1 MIFPVLPLVLS
12 TCLFQQ
18 QQQQQQHPGDNNN
31 KTSRTITMMNR
42 LPWLPSSISNSRLDK
57 DVINASADTGE
68 DDDDNDVGED
78 TTSLRK
84 IGKKKDLESDDN
96 PFSTITIIDEK
107 NYIGSSDNDNDNIN
121 DSDSDVSTTVTH
133 IIVLIH
139 GWMGNAL
146 EMDYIRESIK
156 NAAVI
161 AATNKN
167 KNNERNNMDNKN
179 KNDDKCH
186 HRFVIH
192 SALCNED
199 RTNDGIV
206 AGGERIANE
215 INSLVRYIVN
225 GGGGSSSGS
234 SSSSSSSSSNDN
246 ENENENDSNSSSSK
260 THSDPVTLSII
271 GNSLGGLY
279 ARQALAGIDWNMEQE
294 PHSSSSSSSSPSI
307 SLTPMVFL
315 TTATPHL
322 GISGHTYFPLP
333 RAAEFM
339 VAQSMQVTGKDFF
352 RFNTVVEDLTY
363 KQYYIEPLSRFQQRI
378 AYINVYGTDFQVP
391 TATAAFWAP
400 GSDSPHYRVARTITK
415 KRTNITSTDTVR
427 EEDDEVPTPKEI
439 VMTLTTPRRLD
450 NVLKNENNEE
460 EILDLDQNDDVLSE
474 KNENED
480 TNETEHRKKSH
491 NDHKDPSEVYK
502 VWSKRLDRLGWTKV
516 LVDVRETVPSV
527 PVTGSPTPSEASIH
541 SSTPGIEIEKENE
554 TEKENDDGEGSDGGG
569 SVGGDNSDNN
579 SGGNN
584 SIISS
589 SSKDDDDDNS
599 NNNNNNNN
607 KGEKN
612 DNVNTDIIDTHTHVK
627 DNWTAG
633 ELLTEFKG
641 GLMTA
646 SGKASGT
653 TSFWSLKPRIPVRCM
668 LWKC

>member
-1 MIFPVLPLVLS
+1 MILPTGIVPLVLF
-12 TCLFQQ
+12 TWLFQQ
-18 QQQQQQHPGDNNN
+18 QQQQHQHQSDNNNN
-31 KTSRTITMMNR
+31 KTSRTITMVNR
-42 LPWLPSSISNSRLDK
+42 LSWLPSSISNSRLDK
-57 DVINASADTGE
+57 DVINASASAGVGE
-68 DDDDNDVGED
+68 DDDDNDNDDDDGEKN
-78 TTSLRK
+78 SL
-84 IGKKKDLESDDN
+84 INNSKKKDLEFDN
-96 PFSTITIIDEK
+96 DPFSTITIIDEK
-107 NYIGSSDNDNDNIN
+107 NYIDSDDNENDNI
-121 DSDSDVSTTVTH
+121 SDSNVSTVTH

-156 NAAVI
+156 NAAVT

-167 KNNERNNMDNKN
+167 ENNKINDRDNKD
-179 KNDDKCH
+179 KNDDKRH

-225 GGGGSSSGS
+225 GGSGGS
-234 SSSSSSSSSNDN
+234 SSSSSSNK
-246 ENENENDSNSSSSK
+246 NENDSNSSSK

-279 ARQALAGIDWNMEQE
+279 ARQALAGIDWNMEHE
-294 PHSSSSSSSSPSI
+294 KPTSSLSASPSSSSSSPSI
-307 SLTPMVFL
+307 TLRPMVFL

-322 GISGHTYFPLP
+322 GISGHTYVPLP

-339 VAQSMQVTGKDFF
+339 VAQSMQETGKDFF
-352 RFNTVVEDLTY
+352 RFNTVVEDLSY
-363 KQYYIEPLSRFQQRI
+363 KQYYIQPLSRFQQRI
-378 AYINVYGTDFQVP
+378 CYVNVYGTDFQVP

-400 GSDSPHYRVARTITK
+400 GSDSPHYRVVR
-415 KRTNITSTDTVR
+415 TSTKASTDAN
-427 EEDDEVPTPKEI
+427 EEDDDVPTPKEI

-450 NVLKNENNEE
+450 NIFKNENNKE
-460 EILDLDQNDDVLSE
+460 EILDLDQNDDILSE
-474 KNENED
+474 KNENK
-480 TNETEHRKKSH
+480 NRKKSH
-491 NDHKDPSEVYK
+491 NDHNDPSEVYK

-527 PVTGSPTPSEASIH
+527 PVAGSPTPSEASIH
-541 SSTPGIEIEKENE
+541 SSTRSIEIENE
-554 TEKENDDGEGSDGGG
+554 KANDDGERSDDDN

-584 SIISS
+584 SIINS
-589 SSKDDDDDNS
+589 SSKDDDDDKSNNSNS
-599 NNNNNNNN
+599 NNNNNEGGKNN
-607 KGEKN
+607 
-612 DNVNTDIIDTHTHVK
+612 DVNTDRTDTDTYVK

-653 TSFWSLKPRIPVRCM
+653 KSFWSLVPRIPVRWL

>member
-1 MIFPVLPLVLS
+1 MILPTGIVPLVLF
-12 TCLFQQ
+12 TWLFQQ
-18 QQQQQQHPGDNNN
+18 QQQQQHQHQSDNNNN
-31 KTSRTITMMNR
+31 KTSRTITMVNR
-42 LPWLPSSISNSRLDK
+42 LSWLPSSISNSRLDK
-57 DVINASADTGE
+57 DVINASAGVGE
-68 DDDDNDVGED
+68 DDDDNDNDDDGEKN
-78 TTSLRK
+78 SL
-84 IGKKKDLESDDN
+84 INNSKKKDLEFDN
-96 PFSTITIIDEK
+96 DPFSTITIIDEK
-107 NYIGSSDNDNDNIN
+107 NYIDSDDNENDNI
-121 DSDSDVSTTVTH
+121 SDSNVSTVTH

-156 NAAVI
+156 NAAVT

-167 KNNERNNMDNKN
+167 ENNKINDRDNKN
-179 KNDDKCH
+179 KNDDKRH

-225 GGGGSSSGS
+225 GGSGGS
-234 SSSSSSSSSNDN
+234 SSSSSSNK
-246 ENENENDSNSSSSK
+246 NENDSNSSSK

-279 ARQALAGIDWNMEQE
+279 ARQALAGIDWNMEHE
-294 PHSSSSSSSSPSI
+294 KPTSSLSASPSSSSSSPSI
-307 SLTPMVFL
+307 TLRPMVFL

-322 GISGHTYFPLP
+322 GISGHTYVPLP

-339 VAQSMQVTGKDFF
+339 VAQSMQETGKDFF
-352 RFNTVVEDLTY
+352 RFNTVVEDLSY
-363 KQYYIEPLSRFQQRI
+363 KQYYIQPLSRFQQRI
-378 AYINVYGTDFQVP
+378 CYVNVYGTDFQVP

-400 GSDSPHYRVARTITK
+400 GSDSPHYRVVR
-415 KRTNITSTDTVR
+415 TSTKASTDAN
-427 EEDDEVPTPKEI
+427 EEDDDVPTPKEI

-450 NVLKNENNEE
+450 NILKNENNKE
-460 EILDLDQNDDVLSE
+460 EILDLDQNDDILSE
-474 KNENED
+474 KNENK
-480 TNETEHRKKSH
+480 NRKKSH
-491 NDHKDPSEVYK
+491 NDHNDPSEVYK

-527 PVTGSPTPSEASIH
+527 PVAGSPTPSEASIH
-541 SSTPGIEIEKENE
+541 SSTRSIEIENE
-554 TEKENDDGEGSDGGG
+554 KANDHGERSDDDN

-584 SIISS
+584 SIINS
-589 SSKDDDDDNS
+589 SSKDDDDDKSNNSNS
-599 NNNNNNNN
+599 NNNEGGKNN
-607 KGEKN
+607 
-612 DNVNTDIIDTHTHVK
+612 DVNTDRTDTDTYVK

-653 TSFWSLKPRIPVRCM
+653 KSFWSLVPRIPVRWL

>member
-1 MIFPVLPLVLS
+1 
-12 TCLFQQ
+12 
-18 QQQQQQHPGDNNN
+18 
-31 KTSRTITMMNR
+31 
-42 LPWLPSSISNSRLDK
+42 
-57 DVINASADTGE
+57 
-68 DDDDNDVGED
+68 
-78 TTSLRK
+78 
-84 IGKKKDLESDDN
+84 
-96 PFSTITIIDEK
+96 
-107 NYIGSSDNDNDNIN
+107 
-121 DSDSDVSTTVTH
+121 
-133 IIVLIH
+133 
-139 GWMGNAL
+139 
-146 EMDYIRESIK
+146 
-156 NAAVI
+156 
-161 AATNKN
+161 
-167 KNNERNNMDNKN
+167 
-179 KNDDKCH
+179 
-186 HRFVIH
+186 
-192 SALCNED
+192 
-199 RTNDGIV
+199 
-206 AGGERIANE
+206 
-215 INSLVRYIVN
+215 
-225 GGGGSSSGS
+225 
-234 SSSSSSSSSNDN
+234 
-246 ENENENDSNSSSSK
+246 
-260 THSDPVTLSII
+260 
-271 GNSLGGLY
+271 
-279 ARQALAGIDWNMEQE
+279 
-294 PHSSSSSSSSPSI
+294 
-307 SLTPMVFL
+307 MVFL

-450 NVLKNENNEE
+450 NISKNENNEE
-460 EILDLDQNDDVLSE
+460 EIMDLDQNDDVLSE

-491 NDHKDPSEVYK
+491 NDHTDPSEVYK

-554 TEKENDDGEGSDGGG
+554 TEKENDDGEGSDSGG

-599 NNNNNNNN
+599 NNN

>member
-1 MIFPVLPLVLS
+1 MILPTGIGVPLVLF
-12 TCLFQQ
+12 TWLFQQ
-18 QQQQQQHPGDNNN
+18 QQQQQQHQHQSDNNNN
-31 KTSRTITMMNR
+31 KTSRTITMVNR
-42 LPWLPSSISNSRLDK
+42 LSWLPSSISNSRLDK
-57 DVINASADTGE
+57 DVINASAGVGE
-68 DDDDNDVGED
+68 DDDDNDNDDDGGKN
-78 TTSLRK
+78 SL
-84 IGKKKDLESDDN
+84 INNSKKKDLEFDN
-96 PFSTITIIDEK
+96 DPFSTITIIDEK
-107 NYIGSSDNDNDNIN
+107 NYIDSDDNENDNI
-121 DSDSDVSTTVTH
+121 SDSNVSTVTH

-156 NAAVI
+156 NAAVT

-167 KNNERNNMDNKN
+167 ENNKINDRDNKN
-179 KNDDKCH
+179 KNDDKRH

-225 GGGGSSSGS
+225 GGSGGS
-234 SSSSSSSSSNDN
+234 SSSSSSNK
-246 ENENENDSNSSSSK
+246 NENDSNSSSK

-279 ARQALAGIDWNMEQE
+279 ARQALAGIDWNMEHE
-294 PHSSSSSSSSPSI
+294 KPTSSLSASPSSSSSSPSI
-307 SLTPMVFL
+307 TLRPMVFL

-322 GISGHTYFPLP
+322 GISGHTYVPLP

-339 VAQSMQVTGKDFF
+339 VAQSMQETGKDFF
-352 RFNTVVEDLTY
+352 RFNTVVEDLSY
-363 KQYYIEPLSRFQQRI
+363 KQYYIQPLSRFQQRI
-378 AYINVYGTDFQVP
+378 CYVNVYGTDFQVP

-400 GSDSPHYRVARTITK
+400 GSDSPHYRVVR
-415 KRTNITSTDTVR
+415 TSTKASTDAN
-427 EEDDEVPTPKEI
+427 EEDDDVPTPKEI

-450 NVLKNENNEE
+450 NILKNENNKE
-460 EILDLDQNDDVLSE
+460 EILDLDQNDDILSE
-474 KNENED
+474 KNENK
-480 TNETEHRKKSH
+480 NRKKSH
-491 NDHKDPSEVYK
+491 NDHNDPSEVYK

-527 PVTGSPTPSEASIH
+527 PVAGSPTPSEASIH
-541 SSTPGIEIEKENE
+541 SSTRSIEIENE
-554 TEKENDDGEGSDGGG
+554 KANDDGERSDDDN

-584 SIISS
+584 SIINS
-589 SSKDDDDDNS
+589 SSKDDDDDKSNNSNS
-599 NNNNNNNN
+599 NNNEGGKNN
-607 KGEKN
+607 
-612 DNVNTDIIDTHTHVK
+612 DVNTDRTDTDTYVK

-653 TSFWSLKPRIPVRCM
+653 KSFWSLVPRIPVRWL

>member
-1 MIFPVLPLVLS
+1 MILPTGIVPLVLF
-12 TCLFQQ
+12 TWLFQQ
-18 QQQQQQHPGDNNN
+18 QQQQHQHQSDNNNN
-31 KTSRTITMMNR
+31 KTSRTITMVNR
-42 LPWLPSSISNSRLDK
+42 LSWLPSSISNSRLDK
-57 DVINASADTGE
+57 DVINASAGVGE
-68 DDDDNDVGED
+68 DDDDGGKN
-78 TTSLRK
+78 SL
-84 IGKKKDLESDDN
+84 INNSKKKDLEFDN
-96 PFSTITIIDEK
+96 DPFSTITIIDEK
-107 NYIGSSDNDNDNIN
+107 NYIDSDDNENDNI
-121 DSDSDVSTTVTH
+121 SDSNVSTVTH

-156 NAAVI
+156 NAAVT

-167 KNNERNNMDNKN
+167 ENNKINDRDNKN
-179 KNDDKCH
+179 KNDDKRH

-225 GGGGSSSGS
+225 GGSGGS
-234 SSSSSSSSSNDN
+234 SSSSSSNK
-246 ENENENDSNSSSSK
+246 NENDSNSSSK

-279 ARQALAGIDWNMEQE
+279 ARQALAGIDWNMEHE
-294 PHSSSSSSSSPSI
+294 KPTSSLSASPSSSSSSPSI
-307 SLTPMVFL
+307 TLRPMVFL

-322 GISGHTYFPLP
+322 GISGHTYVPLP

-339 VAQSMQVTGKDFF
+339 VAQSMQETGKDFF
-352 RFNTVVEDLTY
+352 RFNTVVEDLSY
-363 KQYYIEPLSRFQQRI
+363 KQYYIQPLSRFQQRI
-378 AYINVYGTDFQVP
+378 CYVNVYGTDFQVP

-400 GSDSPHYRVARTITK
+400 GSDSPHYRVVR
-415 KRTNITSTDTVR
+415 TSTKASTDAN
-427 EEDDEVPTPKEI
+427 EEDDDVPTPKEI

-450 NVLKNENNEE
+450 NILKNENNKE
-460 EILDLDQNDDVLSE
+460 EILDLDQNDDILSE
-474 KNENED
+474 KNENK
-480 TNETEHRKKSH
+480 NRKKSH
-491 NDHKDPSEVYK
+491 NDHNDPSEVYK

-527 PVTGSPTPSEASIH
+527 PVAGSPTPSEASIH
-541 SSTPGIEIEKENE
+541 SSTRSIEIENE
-554 TEKENDDGEGSDGGG
+554 KANDDGERSDDDN

-584 SIISS
+584 SIINS
-589 SSKDDDDDNS
+589 SSKDDDDDKSNNSNS
-599 NNNNNNNN
+599 NNNNNEGGKNN
-607 KGEKN
+607 
-612 DNVNTDIIDTHTHVK
+612 DVNTDRTDTDTYVK

-653 TSFWSLKPRIPVRCM
+653 KSFWSLVPRIPVRWL

>member
-1 MIFPVLPLVLS
+1 MILPTGIVPLVLF
-12 TCLFQQ
+12 TWLFQQ
-18 QQQQQQHPGDNNN
+18 QQQQQHQHQSDNNNN
-31 KTSRTITMMNR
+31 KTSRTITMVNR
-42 LPWLPSSISNSRLDK
+42 LSWLPSSISNSRLDK
-57 DVINASADTGE
+57 DVINASAGVGE
-68 DDDDNDVGED
+68 DDDDNDNDDDGEKN
-78 TTSLRK
+78 SL
-84 IGKKKDLESDDN
+84 INNSKKKDLEFDN
-96 PFSTITIIDEK
+96 DPFSTITIIDEK
-107 NYIGSSDNDNDNIN
+107 NYIDSDDNENDNI
-121 DSDSDVSTTVTH
+121 SDSNVSTVTH

-156 NAAVI
+156 NAAVT

-167 KNNERNNMDNKN
+167 ENNKINDRDNKN
-179 KNDDKCH
+179 KNDDKRH

-225 GGGGSSSGS
+225 GGSGGS
-234 SSSSSSSSSNDN
+234 SSSSSSNK
-246 ENENENDSNSSSSK
+246 NENDSNSSSK

-279 ARQALAGIDWNMEQE
+279 ARQALAGIDWNMEHE
-294 PHSSSSSSSSPSI
+294 KPTSSLSASPSSSSSSPSI
-307 SLTPMVFL
+307 TLRPMVFL

-322 GISGHTYFPLP
+322 GISGHTYVPLP

-339 VAQSMQVTGKDFF
+339 VAQSMQETGKDFF
-352 RFNTVVEDLTY
+352 RFNTVVEDLSY
-363 KQYYIEPLSRFQQRI
+363 KQYYIQPLSRFQQRI
-378 AYINVYGTDFQVP
+378 CYVNVYGTDFQVP

-400 GSDSPHYRVARTITK
+400 GSDSPHYRVVR
-415 KRTNITSTDTVR
+415 TSTKASTDAN
-427 EEDDEVPTPKEI
+427 EEDDDVPTPKEI

-450 NVLKNENNEE
+450 NILKNENNKE
-460 EILDLDQNDDVLSE
+460 EILDLDQNDDILSE
-474 KNENED
+474 KNENK
-480 TNETEHRKKSH
+480 NRKKSH
-491 NDHKDPSEVYK
+491 NDHNDPSEVYK

-527 PVTGSPTPSEASIH
+527 PVAGSPTPSEASIH
-541 SSTPGIEIEKENE
+541 SSTRSIEIENE
-554 TEKENDDGEGSDGGG
+554 KANDDGERSDDDN

-584 SIISS
+584 SIINS
-589 SSKDDDDDNS
+589 SSKDDDDDKSNNSNS
-599 NNNNNNNN
+599 NNNNNEGGKNN
-607 KGEKN
+607 
-612 DNVNTDIIDTHTHVK
+612 DVNTDRTDTDTYVK

-653 TSFWSLKPRIPVRCM
+653 KSFWSLVPRIPVRWL

>member
-1 MIFPVLPLVLS
+1 MILPTGIVPLVLF
-12 TCLFQQ
+12 TWLFQQ
-18 QQQQQQHPGDNNN
+18 QQQQHQHQSDNNNN
-31 KTSRTITMMNR
+31 KTSRTITMVNR
-42 LPWLPSSISNSRLDK
+42 LSWLPSSISNSRLDK
-57 DVINASADTGE
+57 DVINASASAGVGE
-68 DDDDNDVGED
+68 DDDDNDNDDDDGEKN
-78 TTSLRK
+78 SL
-84 IGKKKDLESDDN
+84 INNSKKKDLEFDN
-96 PFSTITIIDEK
+96 DPFSTVTIIDEK
-107 NYIGSSDNDNDNIN
+107 NYIDSDDNENDNI
-121 DSDSDVSTTVTH
+121 SDSNVSTVTH

-156 NAAVI
+156 NAAVT

-167 KNNERNNMDNKN
+167 ENNKINDRDNKN
-179 KNDDKCH
+179 KNDDKRH

-225 GGGGSSSGS
+225 GGSGGS
-234 SSSSSSSSSNDN
+234 SSSSSSNK
-246 ENENENDSNSSSSK
+246 NENDSNSSSK

-279 ARQALAGIDWNMEQE
+279 ARQALAGIDWNMEHE
-294 PHSSSSSSSSPSI
+294 KPTSSLSASPSSSSSSPSI
-307 SLTPMVFL
+307 TLRPMVFL

-322 GISGHTYFPLP
+322 GISGHTYVPLP

-339 VAQSMQVTGKDFF
+339 VAQSMQETGKDFF
-352 RFNTVVEDLTY
+352 RFNTVVEDLSY
-363 KQYYIEPLSRFQQRI
+363 KQYYIQPLSRFQQRI
-378 AYINVYGTDFQVP
+378 CYVNVYGTDFQVP

-400 GSDSPHYRVARTITK
+400 GSDSPHYRVVR
-415 KRTNITSTDTVR
+415 TSTKASTDAN
-427 EEDDEVPTPKEI
+427 EEDDDVPTPKEI

-450 NVLKNENNEE
+450 NILKNENNKE
-460 EILDLDQNDDVLSE
+460 EILDLDQNDDILSE
-474 KNENED
+474 KNENK
-480 TNETEHRKKSH
+480 NRKKSH
-491 NDHKDPSEVYK
+491 NDHNDPSEVYK

-527 PVTGSPTPSEASIH
+527 PVAGSPTPSEASIH
-541 SSTPGIEIEKENE
+541 SSTRSIEIENE
-554 TEKENDDGEGSDGGG
+554 KANDDGERSDDDN

-584 SIISS
+584 SIINS
-589 SSKDDDDDNS
+589 SSKDDDDDKSNNSNS
-599 NNNNNNNN
+599 NNNNNEGGKNN
-607 KGEKN
+607 
-612 DNVNTDIIDTHTHVK
+612 DVNTDRTDTDTYVK

-653 TSFWSLKPRIPVRCM
+653 KSFWSLVPRIPVRWL

>member
-1 MIFPVLPLVLS
+1 MILPTGIGVPLVLF
-12 TCLFQQ
+12 TWLFQQ
-18 QQQQQQHPGDNNN
+18 QQQQQQHQHQSDNNNN
-31 KTSRTITMMNR
+31 KTSRTITMVNR
-42 LPWLPSSISNSRLDK
+42 LSWLPSSISNSRLDK
-57 DVINASADTGE
+57 DVINASAGVGE
-68 DDDDNDVGED
+68 DDDDNDNDDDGGKN
-78 TTSLRK
+78 SL
-84 IGKKKDLESDDN
+84 INNSKKKDLEFDN
-96 PFSTITIIDEK
+96 DPFSTVTIIDEK
-107 NYIGSSDNDNDNIN
+107 NYIDSDDNENDNI
-121 DSDSDVSTTVTH
+121 SDSNVSTVTH

-156 NAAVI
+156 NAAVT

-167 KNNERNNMDNKN
+167 ENNKINDRDNKN
-179 KNDDKCH
+179 KNDDKRH

-225 GGGGSSSGS
+225 GGSGGS
-234 SSSSSSSSSNDN
+234 SSSSSSNK
-246 ENENENDSNSSSSK
+246 NENDSNSSSK

-279 ARQALAGIDWNMEQE
+279 ARQALAGIDWNMEHE
-294 PHSSSSSSSSPSI
+294 KPTSSLSASPSSSSSSPSI
-307 SLTPMVFL
+307 TLRPMVFL

-322 GISGHTYFPLP
+322 GISGHTYVPLP

-339 VAQSMQVTGKDFF
+339 VAQSMQETGKDFF
-352 RFNTVVEDLTY
+352 RFNTVVEDLSY
-363 KQYYIEPLSRFQQRI
+363 KQYYIQPLSRFQQRI
-378 AYINVYGTDFQVP
+378 CYVNVYGTDFQVP

-400 GSDSPHYRVARTITK
+400 GSDSPHYRVVR
-415 KRTNITSTDTVR
+415 TSTKASTDAN
-427 EEDDEVPTPKEI
+427 EEDDDVPTPKEI

-450 NVLKNENNEE
+450 NILKNENNKE
-460 EILDLDQNDDVLSE
+460 EILDLDQNDDILSE
-474 KNENED
+474 KNENK
-480 TNETEHRKKSH
+480 NRKKSH
-491 NDHKDPSEVYK
+491 NDHNDPSEVYK

-527 PVTGSPTPSEASIH
+527 PVAGSPTPSEASIH
-541 SSTPGIEIEKENE
+541 SSTRSIEIENE
-554 TEKENDDGEGSDGGG
+554 KANDDGERSDDDN

-584 SIISS
+584 SIINS
-589 SSKDDDDDNS
+589 SSKDDDDDKSNNSNS
-599 NNNNNNNN
+599 NNNEGGKNN
-607 KGEKN
+607 
-612 DNVNTDIIDTHTHVK
+612 DVNTDRTDTDTYVK

-653 TSFWSLKPRIPVRCM
+653 KSFWSLVPRIPVRWL

>member
-1 MIFPVLPLVLS
+1 MILPTGIVPLVLF
-12 TCLFQQ
+12 TWLFQQ
-18 QQQQQQHPGDNNN
+18 QQQQHQHQSDNNNN
-31 KTSRTITMMNR
+31 KTSRTITMVNR
-42 LPWLPSSISNSRLDK
+42 LSWLPSSISNSRLDK
-57 DVINASADTGE
+57 DVINASAGVGE
-68 DDDDNDVGED
+68 DDDDNDNDDDGEKN
-78 TTSLRK
+78 SL
-84 IGKKKDLESDDN
+84 INNSKKKDLEFDN
-96 PFSTITIIDEK
+96 DPFSTVTIIDEK
-107 NYIGSSDNDNDNIN
+107 NYIDSDDNENDNI
-121 DSDSDVSTTVTH
+121 SDSNVSTVTH

-156 NAAVI
+156 NAAVT

-167 KNNERNNMDNKN
+167 ENNKINDRDNKN
-179 KNDDKCH
+179 KNDDKRH

-225 GGGGSSSGS
+225 GGSGGS
-234 SSSSSSSSSNDN
+234 SSSSSSNK
-246 ENENENDSNSSSSK
+246 NENDSNSSSK

-279 ARQALAGIDWNMEQE
+279 ARQALAGIDWNMEHE
-294 PHSSSSSSSSPSI
+294 KPTSSLSASPSSSSSSPSI
-307 SLTPMVFL
+307 TLRPMVFL

-322 GISGHTYFPLP
+322 GISGHTYVPLP

-339 VAQSMQVTGKDFF
+339 VAQSMQETGKDFF
-352 RFNTVVEDLTY
+352 RFNTVVEDLSY
-363 KQYYIEPLSRFQQRI
+363 KQYYIQPLSRFQQRI
-378 AYINVYGTDFQVP
+378 CYVNVYGTDFQVP

-400 GSDSPHYRVARTITK
+400 GSDSPHYRVVR
-415 KRTNITSTDTVR
+415 TSTKASTDAN
-427 EEDDEVPTPKEI
+427 EEDDDVPTPKEI

-450 NVLKNENNEE
+450 NILKNENNKE
-460 EILDLDQNDDVLSE
+460 EILDLDQNDDILSE
-474 KNENED
+474 KNENK
-480 TNETEHRKKSH
+480 NRKKSH
-491 NDHKDPSEVYK
+491 NDHNDPSEVYK

-527 PVTGSPTPSEASIH
+527 PVAGSPTPSEASIH
-541 SSTPGIEIEKENE
+541 SSTRSIEIENE
-554 TEKENDDGEGSDGGG
+554 KANDDGERSDDDN

-584 SIISS
+584 SIINS
-589 SSKDDDDDNS
+589 SSKDDDDDKSNNSNS
-599 NNNNNNNN
+599 NNNNNEGGKNN
-607 KGEKN
+607 
-612 DNVNTDIIDTHTHVK
+612 DVNTDRTDTDTYVK

-653 TSFWSLKPRIPVRCM
+653 KSFWSLVPRIPVRWL